1 MTANRPQ
8 PSLTD
13 RLRCGDLAR
22 RGVLRALFTAAVAA
36 LTGGALARVAAAP
49 PDGGARALDG
59 PFAREAGTRTP
70 EGGSHARGGH
80 GPAPGGAAHARVEGA
95 FDEMYQ
101 GRRIQGRPV
110 EASSAGGF
118 EVLVDGREL
127 HLMRCADGGYLT
139 LVNHY
144 EAYPTPLAATRA
156 AVDELGGA
164 RLAAHGVEHGSAVR
178 REGGHRGVHA

>member
-1 MTANRPQ
+1 MTANGTQ
-8 PSLTD
+8 PSVTD
-13 RLRCGDLAR
+13 RLRRRGFVR
-22 RGVLRALFTAAVAA
+22 RGVLRTLFTAAVAA

-49 PDGGARALDG
+49 PDGGAR
-59 PFAREAGTRTP
+59 TP
-70 EGGSHARGGH
+70 EGGSYARGGH
-80 GPAPGGAAHARVEGA
+80 DPAPGGAAHARVEGA
-95 FDEMYQ
+95 FDEMYR